1 MVDLGREPTG
11 ADVSFAT
18 VAIAEDEADLRE
30 AVAEYLTGH
39 GYRVLSARDAAS
51 FRELAGRES
60 IDVAVLDISMP
71 GEDGLSL
78 ARWLMDQ
85 GSAGIIIAS
94 AHGSEIDRVVGLEL
108 GADDYM
114 VKPYDLRE
122 LLARVRSVLRRLPGA
137 APAGRWA

>member
-1 MVDLGREPTG
+1 MDDLGREPSR
-11 ADVSFAT
+11 ADMSVAT

-30 AVAEYLTGH
+30 AVAEYLSGH

-51 FRELAGRES
+51 FRDLAGREP
-60 IDVAVLDISMP
+60 IHVAVLDISMP

-85 GSAGIIIAS
+85 SSAGIIIAS
-94 AHGSEIDRVVGLEL
+94 AHGSDIDRIVGLEL
-108 GADDYM
+108 GADDYV

-122 LLARVRSVLRRLPGA
+122 LLARVRSVLRRLPNP
-137 APAGRWA
+137 APADRWA

>member
-1 MVDLGREPTG
+1 MDVLGPEPSG
-11 ADVSFAT
+11 AVAT

-30 AVAEYLTGH
+30 AVAEYLSGH
-39 GYRVLSARDAAS
+39 GFRVLSARDAAS
-51 FRELAGRES
+51 FRELAGREP

-78 ARWLMDQ
+78 ARWLMGQ
-85 GSAGIIIAS
+85 SSAGIIIAS
-94 AHGSEIDRVVGLEL
+94 AHGSEIDRIVGLEL

-122 LLARVRSVLRRLPGA
+122 LLARVRTVLRRVPGGS
-137 APAGRWA
+137 PAERWA